1 MVEPRDRNGGG
12 TLWFGGLV
20 DSARIPF
27 FFRLLEEF
35 VVTRWILK
43 RGVPQAG
50 GLLIPQGGGQPGS
63 SHFPALDPLQPLQPL
78 QRVFFSSCPKDG
90 WMYRFLLPEFQGG
103 PKMCKNGSK
112 MGWLKVSNRVF
123 FLHNWH
129 FSGSFFRFLSYR
141 LGPVLAGRPLEEW
154 SASSLFRPLGSLS
167 NALSIPFPHLSPFPA
182 SFQS

>member
-1 MVEPRDRNGGG
+1 MEPSALVEPRDRNGGG

-112 MGWLKVSNRVF
+112 MGWLKVSDRVF
-123 FLHNWH
+123 FCTIGI
-129 FSGSFFRFLSYR
+129 FQAVFFVFFRTGWAQF
-141 LGPVLAGRPLEEW
+141 
-154 SASSLFRPLGSLS
+154 
-167 NALSIPFPHLSPFPA
+167 
-182 SFQS
+182 